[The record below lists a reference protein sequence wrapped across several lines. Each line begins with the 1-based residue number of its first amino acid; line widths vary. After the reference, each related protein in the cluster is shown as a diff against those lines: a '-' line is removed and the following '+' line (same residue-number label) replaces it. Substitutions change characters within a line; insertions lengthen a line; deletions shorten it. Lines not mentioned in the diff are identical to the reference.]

1 MNSLDNLIDNLAK
14 PTNLQNAKLIVTPE
28 AWWTGMFVFATVKL
42 IILGVGFA
50 ALSERATL
58 TSLEPEALI
67 ESLLVLWLSFVSKR
81 GLQKSLYGSEPR
93 ALLTRMTGTAI
104 LIFFVV
110 FAFLKLVAPSMGYV
124 FSTSEII
131 LFSAVWLLTAQF
143 LINYAWF
150 VHLLLNVSLA
160 LQKEKREALCES

>member
-1 MNSLDNLIDNLAK
+1 MNNLDNLMNKCIKPINLKRVKVILA
-14 PTNLQNAKLIVTPE
+14 PE
-28 AWWTGMFVFATVKL
+28 AWLTGMFVFATVKL
-42 IILGVGFA
+42 ISLGSW
-50 ALSERATL
+50 ALLS
-58 TSLEPEALI
+58 SLEPEALI
-67 ESLLVLWLSFVSKR
+67 ESLLVLGLSFVSKL

-104 LIFFVV
+104 LIFFVF
-110 FAFLKLVAPSMGYV
+110 FAFLKLIAPSMGYV

-131 LFSAVWLLTAQF
+131 RFSAGWLLVAQF
-143 LINYAWF
+143 LINYVWF